1 MPRVPNAAPP
11 AVEPTGGPAKD
22 FEARSRA
29 ACWTKPV
36 LTVHGDVRALT
47 MGPTP
52 GLDESGSPLTLQI
65 PT

>member
-1 MPRVPNAAPP
+1 MSRVPKAVPP
-11 AVEPTGGPAKD
+11 AVEPTGGAEQA
-22 FEARSRA
+22 FEARLRTGS
-29 ACWTKPV
+29 WTKPV